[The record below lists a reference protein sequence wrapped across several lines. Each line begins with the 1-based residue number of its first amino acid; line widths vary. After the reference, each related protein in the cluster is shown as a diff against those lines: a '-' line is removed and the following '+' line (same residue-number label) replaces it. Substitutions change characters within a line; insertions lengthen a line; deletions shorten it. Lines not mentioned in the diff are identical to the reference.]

1 MRAKPKGRTN
11 KSGRD
16 YSKRNAKKGVAAKR
30 IIYLKTRR
38 KRSGNRR
45 VDGAAYVDRVDNPGA
60 GKPPARFKKGNP
72 GRPPGTK
79 NVIPRNVKASVRQI
93 LEDVAREKVRDVRT
107 AIEVGIRSG
116 PRHSDRYLRLMAEY
130 VDGKPDTT
138 INLNNNFKAETVEES
153 ARMLQK
159 QMTKLVTKAL
169 AQFNATT
176 GPDPDASA
184 PAGDDPTVGT
194 SGNDE

>member
-1 MRAKPKGRTN
+1 M
-11 KSGRD
+11 
-16 YSKRNAKKGVAAKR
+16 
-30 IIYLKTRR
+30 LF
-38 KRSGNRR
+38 RS
-45 VDGAAYVDRVDNPGA
+45 
-60 GKPPARFKKGNP
+60 
-72 GRPPGTK
+72 
-79 NVIPRNVKASVRQI
+79 VIPRNVKASVRQI
-93 LEDVAREKVRDVRT
+93 LEDVAREKVADVRT

-159 QMTKLVTKAL
+159 QMTRLVTKAI

-176 GPDPDASA
+176 GPDPNTDA
-184 PAGDDPTVGT
+184 PTGDDPPIGVVGD
-194 SGNDE
+194 DE